1 MEYLKSNFS
10 FSQVYT
16 SSLFKLIQDNYEPIC
31 LFFSTFVIATVF
43 LQWLTRKRETK
54 HEEKKDPIVLQN
66 FTLSTLSAYK
76 GETEDTPIYLAA
88 KGDVYDV
95 SSARNFYG
103 PDGVYGCFAGRDCT
117 RALAKQSTDIA
128 DLINPQTDDLTYSEK
143 DNLDD
148 WIQKYKYYKQYPIVG
163 KLVYLES
170 NEELIKKNIYTME
183 TLKQFDGESNETPD
197 GYAVPPLLIA
207 IKGKVYDMSFGGG
220 HFYGKGGPY
229 GVLAGRDASRA
240 LACMQK
246 DEEYVNNPDISVCT
260 EKEIKTLNDWERK
273 LSSKYPCVGILKTT

>member
-1 MEYLKSNFS
+1 MEISGLIKLLQENSEVIF
-10 FSQVYT
+10 
-16 SSLFKLIQDNYEPIC
+16 LFL
-31 LFFSTFVIATVF
+31 STFIIATLF
-43 LQWLTRKRETK
+43 LQWITK
-54 HEEKKDPIVLQN
+54 PKVEKPKPKKEEIFLQN
-66 FTLSTLSAYK
+66 FTLSSLSAYK
-76 GETEDTPIYLAA
+76 GDTEDTPIYLAA

-117 RALAKQSTDIA
+117 RALAKQSTEIE
-128 DLINPQTDDLTYSEK
+128 DLTNPNIDDLTYSEK

-163 KLVYLES
+163 KLLYLDS
-170 NEELIKKNIYTME
+170 SEELMKKNIYSVDE
-183 TLKQFDGESNETPD
+183 LKQFDGEKNETPL

-220 HFYGKGGPY
+220 RFYGKGGPY

-246 DEEYVNNPDISVCT
+246 DEEYVNNPDISGCT
-260 EKEIKTLNDWERK
+260 EKEIETLNGWEKK
-273 LSSKYPCVGILKTT
+273 LSSKYPCVGVLKNT